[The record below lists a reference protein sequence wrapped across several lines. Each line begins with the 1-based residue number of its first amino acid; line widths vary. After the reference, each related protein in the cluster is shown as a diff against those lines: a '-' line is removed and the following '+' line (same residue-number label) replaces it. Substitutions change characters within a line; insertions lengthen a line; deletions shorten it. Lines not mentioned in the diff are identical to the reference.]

1 MRMLSRG
8 RRIHLVAGAVVGDD
22 EVDAA
27 ARRHVVE
34 EVDGARYAARL
45 EEDVGVVHEHL
56 QHAHSAGISAV
67 HSALQC
73 TGISVHGMHC
83 IG

>member
-1 MRMLSRG
+1 MCMLSRG

-34 EVDGARYAARL
+34 KLDGARHAARL

-56 QHAHSAGISAV
+56 QHAHSVRVRMSKS
-67 HSALQC
+67 SALE
-73 TGISVHGMHC
+73 
-83 IG
+83 